1 MTKEKELVQLTRE
14 WYKKLAD
21 DGFEDIEYFDK
32 DMEPRDMMYKEAT
45 KAGTALKDK
54 FESTEQYYIEAGQFF
69 HHYEFTSEDD
79 KHIWFLHSEGH
90 PYRYIANQL
99 TAPYQTV
106 FKIVNKYKDIMLSP
120 LYRNQDGT

>member
-1 MTKEKELVQLTRE
+1 MSKKELIQLQKE

-32 DMEPRDMMYKEAT
+32 DMQPRDMMYKEAT

-69 HHYEFTSEDD
+69 HHDFKTQND
-79 KHIWFLHSEGH
+79 KDIWFLHSEGH
-90 PYRYIANQL
+90 PYRHIAKQL
-99 TAPYQTV
+99 NAPYQTV
-106 FKIVNKYKDIMLSP
+106 FRTVNKYKDLMLS
-120 LYRNQDGT
+120 LMNS